1 MDITF
6 IVELIS
12 SVGFPIAAVIAM
24 GLFILKIYKS
34 SEAREQSLMEEI
46 KENRKINADA
56 ITTIARYA
64 ESLDGIRE
72 DIREIKTDITAIKAK
87 Q

>member
-87 Q
+87 N

>member
-1 MDITF
+1 MDVTL

-87 Q
+87 P

>member
-1 MDITF
+1 MDVTL

-46 KENRKINADA
+46 KENRTGVRFADKLKSLPKA
-56 ITTIARYA
+56 IPQLSIVHC
-64 ESLDGIRE
+64 
-72 DIREIKTDITAIKAK
+72 
-87 Q
+87 

>member
-1 MDITF
+1 MDATF
-6 IVELIS
+6 IIELIS

>member
-1 MDITF
+1 MDVSM

>member
-1 MDITF
+1 MDITL

-12 SVGFPIAAVIAM
+12 SVGFPISAVIAM